1 MSEKKSI
8 HERLSSLSKA
18 QKIQLV
24 IAATFTVAAAVAAPS
39 LAWFSYQSKVET
51 MSYVND
57 PPSLSLAAG
66 HQDSVQFFDL
76 KNIDVKRETDG
87 EYFHDF
93 VFSVETEKSHEYDLQ
108 LVHTTN
114 IPFVYELYRA
124 KEDANG
130 TVSYKIQEGNDKG
143 TTVMYQILRGNLTD
157 GDVTIT
163 QDITL
168 TNLNPENAS
177 AERAVG
183 SESILSSN
191 YGRANYETGDNGDNV
206 NKYVEP
212 LYSVARHMQTN
223 GIGFDGSED
232 RDYFVLR
239 VKWKVK
245 NEPQSSEY
253 WDYAFNNKE
262 TDIVYITVKESAD
275 LGNTGNNAEH

>member
-1 MSEKKSI
+1 MPEKKSI

-24 IAATFTVAAAVAAPS
+24 IAATFTVASAVAAPS

-130 TVSYKIQEGNDKG
+130 TVSYEIQEGNDKG
-143 TTVMYQILRGNLTD
+143 ITVKYKILTGELTD
-157 GDVTIT
+157 EGVTIN
-163 QDITL
+163 QNVTL
-168 TNLNPENAS
+168 ANLNPANAT
-177 AERAVG
+177 ATRKIG
-183 SESILSSN
+183 SENVLYSTYNRKN
-191 YGRANYETGDNGDNV
+191 YQSGEEYD
-206 NKYVEP
+206 KYVEP
-212 LYSVARHMQTN
+212 LYSVARHIQTN
-223 GIGFDGSED
+223 GKGFDGSED
-232 RDYFVLR
+232 RDYYVLR
-239 VKWKVK
+239 VKWNVK
-245 NEPQSSEY
+245 NEPQNGEY

-275 LGNTGNNAEH
+275 LGNSDNNAEP

>member
-8 HERLSSLSKA
+8 QERISSLSKA
-18 QKIQLV
+18 QKVQLV
-24 IAATFTVAAAVAAPS
+24 IAATFTVASAVAAPS

-93 VFSVETEKSHEYDLQ
+93 VFSVETEKSREYDLQ

-130 TVSYKIQEGNDKG
+130 TVSYEIQEGNDKG
-143 TTVMYQILRGNLTD
+143 TTVKYQTLTGNLTD
-157 GDVTIT
+157 GDVTIK

-177 AERAVG
+177 AAREVG
-183 SESILSSN
+183 SESVLYSTYN
-191 YGRANYETGDNGDNV
+191 RRNYESGEKYD
-206 NKYVEP
+206 KYVEP
-212 LYSVARHMQTN
+212 LYSVARHIQTN

-245 NEPQSSEY
+245 NEPQNSEY

-275 LGNTGNNAEH
+275 LGNTGNHAEP

>member
-8 HERLSSLSKA
+8 QERISSLSKT
-18 QKIQLV
+18 QKVQLV
-24 IAATFTVAAAVAAPS
+24 IAAMFTVASVVAAPS
-39 LAWFSYQSKVET
+39 LAWFAYQSKVET

-87 EYFHDF
+87 SYYHDF

-124 KEDANG
+124 KEDTNG
-130 TVSYKIQEGNDKG
+130 TVSYEIQEGNDKG
-143 TTVMYQILRGNLTD
+143 TTVKYQMLTGNLTD

-177 AERAVG
+177 AAREVG
-183 SESILSSN
+183 SESVLYSTCN
-191 YGRANYETGDNGDNV
+191 RRNYESGEKYD
-206 NKYVEP
+206 KYVEP
-212 LYSVARHMQTN
+212 LYSVARHIQTN

-239 VKWKVK
+239 VKWNVK
-245 NEPQSSEY
+245 NEPQSNEY

-262 TDIVYITVKESAD
+262 TDIVYITVKESRD
-275 LGNTGNNAEH
+275 LSHTGNNAEP

>member
-8 HERLSSLSKA
+8 HERISSLSKA
-18 QKIQLV
+18 QKVQLV
-24 IAATFTVAAAVAAPS
+24 IAATFTVATAVAAPS

-66 HQDSVQFFDL
+66 HQDSAQFFDL
-76 KNIDVKRETDG
+76 KNIDVKREIDG
-87 EYFHDF
+87 SYYHDF
-93 VFSVETEKSHEYDLQ
+93 VFSVETEKSREYDLQ

-130 TVSYKIQEGNDKG
+130 TVSYEIQEGNDKG
-143 TTVMYQILRGNLTD
+143 TTVKYQTLTGNLTD
-157 GDVTIT
+157 GDVTIK

-177 AERAVG
+177 AAREVG
-183 SESILSSN
+183 SESVLYSTYN
-191 YGRANYETGDNGDNV
+191 RRNYESSEKYD
-206 NKYVEP
+206 KYVEP
-212 LYSVARHMQTN
+212 LYSVARHIQTN

-245 NEPQSSEY
+245 NEPQNSEY

-275 LGNTGNNAEH
+275 LGNTGNHAEP